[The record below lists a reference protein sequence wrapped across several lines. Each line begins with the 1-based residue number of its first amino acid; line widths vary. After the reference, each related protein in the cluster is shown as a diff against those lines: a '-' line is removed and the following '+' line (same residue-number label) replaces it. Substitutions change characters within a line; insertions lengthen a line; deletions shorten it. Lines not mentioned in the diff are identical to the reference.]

1 MMCVCSVLDDL
12 RVSLSRRME
21 TINFICSTDLQGC
34 LSFTYMLT
42 LWVCVCVC
50 VCLCVFPADSR
61 RNPPGPPGFLPFHP
75 NHSPRTT
82 TSLKNAGLPDRG
94 GRVYGTSTRHII
106 PPLSSV
112 FFFHGLSFLFLSLF
126 PPPPT
131 HTHTPHLVTCH
142 WSPINDN
149 SKISAGYIRLI
160 LRTLMFH
167 IGKLWFSIM
176 EIHVCIPHTDS
187 VIPLIK

>member
-1 MMCVCSVLDDL
+1 MIWEYHCRDGWKQLTSSARQICRVASHLHTCWHCECVC
-12 RVSLSRRME
+12 
-21 TINFICSTDLQGC
+21 
-34 LSFTYMLT
+34 
-42 LWVCVCVC
+42 VCVCVC

-126 PPPPT
+126 PPPHT

-142 WSPINDN
+142 WSPLINDN